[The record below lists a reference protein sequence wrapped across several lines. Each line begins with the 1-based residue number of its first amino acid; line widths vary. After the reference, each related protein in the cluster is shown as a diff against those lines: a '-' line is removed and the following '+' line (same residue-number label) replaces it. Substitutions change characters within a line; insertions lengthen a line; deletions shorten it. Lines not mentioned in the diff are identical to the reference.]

1 MDCAVPPFRT
11 TGQSSPFWLCMQLL
25 RQVSLS
31 SQIISDHVSTEV
43 GVFIYPLGLG
53 IEPRA

>member
-11 TGQSSPFWLCMQLL
+11 MGQSSPFWLCMQLL

-31 SQIISDHVSTEV
+31 VTSQIMSVQKWECSFT
-43 GVFIYPLGLG
+43 L
-53 IEPRA
+53 